1 MSRRRFGRRKK
12 ETAPYGA
19 VISDVLHIGAVL
31 LVMSINPV
39 PRLSIPQRKFRVI
52 TYIDGYNLYFG
63 MHEEAVRRGSRTQPD
78 ADYYRH
84 MWLDVQGLAAGLL
97 LPTQELV
104 GVKYFTSPISSNKGK
119 QERQNK
125 YLDALRT
132 RPLIEIIFGRF
143 QPDRKECD
151 RCGHPAYHPQEK
163 KTDVN
168 IAVNLIC
175 DALEERYDTALLI
188 TGDSDLVPA
197 VEAVRRLTPQ
207 KRIVIAFPPRRQS
220 DELAKSSGGNPI
232 RIWEPLLRKNR
243 LPDVLARPGGLPD
256 ITCPH
261 KYSGAVG
268 CTSTTHPA
276 PKIGS

>member
-1 MSRRRFGRRKK
+1 
-12 ETAPYGA
+12 
-19 VISDVLHIGAVL
+19 
-31 LVMSINPV
+31 
-39 PRLSIPQRKFRVI
+39 
-52 TYIDGYNLYFG
+52 
-63 MHEEAVRRGSRTQPD
+63 MHEEAVRRGSRAEPD
-78 ADYYRH
+78 PAFYSL
-84 MWLDVQGLAAGLL
+84 MWLDIQGVAANLL
-97 LPTQELV
+97 LPSQELV
-104 GVKYFTSPISSNKGK
+104 AVKYFTSPISNNKGK

-125 YLDALRT
+125 YFDALRT

-143 QPDRKECD
+143 QPDRKECN

-207 KRIVIAFPPRRQS
+207 KRIVIAFPPNRRS
-220 DELAKSSGGNPI
+220 DELAAASGGRPI

-243 LPDVLARPGGLPD
+243 LPEHIAREGLPE
-256 ITCPH
+256 IVCPH
-261 KYSGAVG
+261 KYSGTTN
-268 CTSTTHPA
+268 CTSQGNP
-276 PKIGS
+276 